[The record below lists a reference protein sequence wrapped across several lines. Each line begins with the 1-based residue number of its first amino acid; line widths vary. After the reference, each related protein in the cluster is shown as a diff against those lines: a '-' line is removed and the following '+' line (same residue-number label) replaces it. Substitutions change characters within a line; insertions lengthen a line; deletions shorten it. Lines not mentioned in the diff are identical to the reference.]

1 MKPPHKT
8 PPPPP
13 PPAPPPSRV
22 RMLLVTDV
30 RLVREALALWFRGQ
44 GPVQLMAV
52 VGHRDA
58 ALAAARELRPPPDL
72 ALIDMRMPDGVE
84 LAQTLALA
92 CPALKLVGFGLSETE
107 DNVLRYAGAGFAG
120 YAPREM
126 SLADLVEVLQ
136 GIARGEVRYSR
147 RITTTLL
154 HRLASVVLPSGG
166 VVQLTPRE
174 TEIAR
179 LIDDGLSNREIARRL
194 AIGITTVKNHVHH
207 LLEKLKVSRRGEAVA
222 RLRHPGQLPPPPAP
236 RGGGVLDRRI

>member
-1 MKPPHKT
+1 
-8 PPPPP
+8 
-13 PPAPPPSRV
+13 
-22 RMLLVTDV
+22 
-30 RLVREALALWFRGQ
+30 
-44 GPVQLMAV
+44 
-52 VGHRDA
+52 
-58 ALAAARELRPPPDL
+58 
-72 ALIDMRMPDGVE
+72 
-84 LAQTLALA
+84 
-92 CPALKLVGFGLSETE
+92 
-107 DNVLRYAGAGFAG
+107 VLRYAGAGFAG

-154 HRLASVVLPSGG
+154 HRLASVVLPTGG
-166 VVQLTPRE
+166 AVQLTPRE

-194 AIGITTVKNHVHH
+194 AIGVTTVKNHVHH

-222 RLRHPGQLPPPPAP
+222 RLRHPGQLPLPPAP